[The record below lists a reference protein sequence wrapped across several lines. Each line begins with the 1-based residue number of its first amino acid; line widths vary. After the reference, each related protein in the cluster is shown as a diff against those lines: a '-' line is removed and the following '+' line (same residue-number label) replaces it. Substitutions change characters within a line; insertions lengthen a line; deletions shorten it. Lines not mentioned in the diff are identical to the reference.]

1 MARMGR
7 LAKKNS
13 FAKGQ
18 GRPQSGAWPG
28 RSWNGPARFAKN
40 DRAVNKYEI
49 DLCKEKVSQPVNC
62 HKTLLNI
69 DFHATAKFF

>member
-13 FAKGQ
+13 FARAK
-18 GRPQSGAWPG
+18 GRPQPEVLPG
-28 RSWNGPARFAKN
+28 RLWNGPAGVVKN
-40 DRAVNKYEI
+40 DRAVKKCEI

-69 DFHATAKFF
+69 HFYAIAKFF